1 MKVKPKDLDEK
12 STLIKIVILKL
23 LIQAKSSQSVKLFNT
38 SQITRYFI
46 LFYFYT
52 GNSIFY
58 IFLYWKSVQFIL
70 LLNIKLSIGFSIV
83 LPFKYIYIYK
93 VSWYFLVFSR
103 HLNSNLPSL
112 IISYKYWIKKKKKLE
127 TKF

>member
-12 STLIKIVILKL
+12 STLIKIVILKQ
-23 LIQAKSSQSVKLFNT
+23 LIQAKSSQSVKLFNS

-83 LPFKYIYIYK
+83 LPSNIYIYIK
-93 VSWYFLVFSR
+93 VSWYFLVFPR
-103 HLNSNLPSL
+103 HLNSNLPPL
-112 IISYKYWIKKKKKLE
+112 IISYKY
-127 TKF
+127 

>member
-12 STLIKIVILKL
+12 STLIKIVILKQ

-83 LPFKYIYIYK
+83 LPSNIYIYIYIYIK
-93 VSWYFLVFSR
+93 VSWYFLVFPQ

-112 IISYKYWIKKKKKLE
+112 IISYKY
-127 TKF
+127 